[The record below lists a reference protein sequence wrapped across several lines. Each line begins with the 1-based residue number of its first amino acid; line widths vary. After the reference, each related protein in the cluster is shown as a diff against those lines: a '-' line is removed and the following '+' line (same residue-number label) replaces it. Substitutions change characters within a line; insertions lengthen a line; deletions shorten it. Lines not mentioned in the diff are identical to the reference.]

1 MNRVLIY
8 STEQLRLY
16 DLLEMAKHPLVSEG
30 YVVADLLGLGGSNV
44 TAGFA
49 PTYNSNLTITF
60 GTGRLYTLQVVDATI
75 YGGTPGGLAADSN
88 IIAQSAENAIQTLT
102 FSTASLSSGQA
113 LYALVEVSY
122 AQTDVIEA
130 SDPTSGLLTYLNPSN
145 PTTPWIGP
153 NNTGVTQP
161 TTRAAQAVLTIKYG
175 SPATSGAQVPPT
187 VDVGNVPLYLVT
199 LSFGQTSIT
208 SANVVVAGPSAAV
221 NVPSNYPAAPFI
233 AGLLNSHHSG
243 APGQAPQIKLASE
256 VQGTLP
262 LGNLPATNSV
272 GTIPTVRTYAGNP
285 NTNVAGQVQDFVWD
299 TTHAVMWECTTTG
312 TTSTA
317 IWKAVGAKMPGGTIL
332 DDGTGNV
339 VGNGSTPTGIT
350 GISGLELVM
359 LTSPI
364 NLTGIGLI
372 ATGASTTLNIGSAY
386 PNAKIAIIRMAIFID
401 AMSSAGNNYINV
413 SVSASGTASNQ
424 VISVQNLTSN
434 LTALY
439 GTVQQVLVPLTPGS
453 NPSFRYAITIN
464 GNITVYSNQFFLDGF
479 YQ

>member
-30 YVVADLLGLGGSNV
+30 YVVADLLGLGSSNMV
-44 TAGFA
+44 AGFA

-122 AQTDVIEA
+122 AQNDVIEA

-145 PTTPWIGP
+145 PTVPWIGP

-175 SPATSGAQVPPT
+175 SPATSGAQVPPS

-208 SANVVVAGPSAAV
+208 SANVVVAGPSVAV

-243 APGQAPQIKLASE
+243 TPGQAPQIKLTSE

-262 LGNLPATNSV
+262 LGNLPTSATAGNL
-272 GTIPTVRTYAGNP
+272 PTMQTFAGNP
-285 NTNVAGQVQDFVWD
+285 NGHVAGVANINFAFD
-299 TTHAVMWECTTTG
+299 TTNLILYVCTTTG
-312 TTSTA
+312 NSASAVWTQVAWQSNGVPPAGVTNAITGNQLVLFTGAATMPTVTLPTFDASSHTVNLGAYPTAKIAVLSIIFTQTATSTGTCK
-317 IWKAVGAKMPGGTIL
+317 ILVHIGSNITSNLAVIAWEWDGVSGNTYQNTFTIYVPL
-332 DDGTGNV
+332 VTG
-339 VGNGSTPTGIT
+339 SIPTFEFQGQ
-350 GISGLELVM
+350 LV
-359 LTSPI
+359 
-364 NLTGIGLI
+364 N
-372 ATGASTTLNIGSAY
+372 NIGS
-386 PNAKIAIIRMAIFID
+386 
-401 AMSSAGNNYINV
+401 
-413 SVSASGTASNQ
+413 
-424 VISVQNLTSN
+424 NLCT
-434 LTALY
+434 LL
-439 GTVQQVLVPLTPGS
+439 
-453 NPSFRYAITIN
+453 
-464 GNITVYSNQFFLDGF
+464 GF